1 MINRYILTG
10 ALAALVMFSGCKDQ
24 FLERPPLD
32 TATDASF
39 FKTDAQVLAATA
51 PLYNVAWK
59 DYHDQASYYIG
70 DIRGGTLF
78 YPWEGPAERR
88 DNVFFRAT
96 GVSKSTLWAY
106 QACYNVV
113 GQSNMAIY
121 NINKLAGSEVTEA
134 VKNQAIAEAR
144 FMRATAYSILVTTFG
159 EVPIVTD
166 NVADLDNPN
175 KVRNTIPSVWEF
187 ITRDYLF
194 AAENLPTTAT
204 LPGRVTRWSAE
215 GMLARTYLTRAGVG
229 AANGQR
235 NQAFLDKAKEYA
247 QRVITASGKSLIRP
261 YENLFKYPYDNN
273 NESLF
278 ENQWVFGNNY
288 AAANTMASQIYP
300 MGEIAVNNDG
310 WGGNYSATWWMMS
323 LYEGLISNQGDQD
336 PANDGQIKGFTT
348 DQRLKATYMLPGFNY
363 PEITV
368 KDATG
373 KAKEKLTWA
382 APGNTADNNFA
393 VIKKYVVGNDLD
405 LGGQAAQQRY
415 PHNTYM
421 LRLAEMYLTYV
432 DATIGNAESTN
443 DQTAVSY
450 FNEIRTRAGLQPVAG
465 PIRMDR
471 NYPAA
476 GSQDQVFEE
485 WVKEFAM
492 ENLTWPE
499 LVRIHYYNPQKAY
512 NIINKQDRALF
523 LAKPDRMPNPTG
535 WTFTKTPWATERNPN
550 VNAGNFFMPLPT
562 VELSQS
568 PSLNEP
574 AVDYDFGG

>member
-1 MINRYILTG
+1 MINRYILAG
-10 ALAALVMFSGCKDQ
+10 AFAALAMFTGCKDE

-32 TATDASF
+32 TLTDGAF

-59 DYHDQASYYIG
+59 DYHDQASYFIG

-96 GVSKSTLWAY
+96 GVSRSTLWAY
-106 QACYNVV
+106 QACYNVIA
-113 GQSNMAIY
+113 QSNMAIY
-121 NINKLAGSEVTEA
+121 NINKLAGPEVTQA
-134 VKNQAIAEAR
+134 AKNQAIGEAR

-159 EVPIVTD
+159 EVPIITD
-166 NVADLDNPN
+166 NVADLNNAN

-204 LPGRVTRWSAE
+204 QPGRVTKWSAE

-229 AANGQR
+229 GSGGQR
-235 NQAFLDKAKEYA
+235 NQEFLDKAKDYA
-247 QRVITASGKSLIRP
+247 QRVITMSGKSLVRP

-273 NESLF
+273 AESLF
-278 ENQWVFGNNY
+278 ENQWVFGENY

-323 LYEGLISNQGDQD
+323 LYEGLITNQDD
-336 PANDGQIKGFTT
+336 NNPANDGQTLGFTM
-348 DQRLKATYMLPGFNY
+348 DQRLKATFMLPGFHY

-368 KDATG
+368 KDAKG
-373 KAKEKLTWA
+373 QAKEKLTWPQ
-382 APGNTADNNFA
+382 PGTTAENNFA
-393 VIKKYVVGNDLD
+393 VIKKYVVGNELD

-432 DATIGNAESTN
+432 DAAIGNAESTS
-443 DQTAVSY
+443 DATAVQY
-450 FNEIRTRAGLQPVAG
+450 FNAIRTRAGLAPIEG
-465 PIRMDR
+465 PIKMARSYNKIGD
-471 NYPAA
+471 
-476 GSQDQVFEE
+476 DQVFEE

-492 ENLTWPE
+492 ENLTWYA
-499 LVRIHYYNPQKAY
+499 LVRMHYYNPQKTY
-512 NIINKQDRALF
+512 DIINGQDRALF
-523 LAKPDRMPNPTG
+523 LAVADRFPNPTG
-535 WTFTKTPWATERNPN
+535 WKFTKTSWVTERNPN
-550 VNAGNFFMPLPT
+550 VGEGNFYMPLPT

-568 PSLNEP
+568 PSLGQP
-574 AVDYDFGG
+574 AVDYDFGD

>member
-1 MINRYILTG
+1 MINRYILAG
-10 ALAALVMFSGCKDQ
+10 ALAALAIFSGCKDE

-32 TATDASF
+32 TLTDGAF
-39 FKTDAQVLAATA
+39 FRTDAQVLAATA

-59 DYHDQASYYIG
+59 NYHDQASYFIG

-106 QACYNVV
+106 QACYNVI

-121 NINKLAGSEVTEA
+121 NINKLAGPDVTA
-134 VKNQAIAEAR
+134 ATKNQAIGEAR

-159 EVPIVTD
+159 EIPIITD
-166 NVADLDNPN
+166 NVADLNSPG
-175 KVRNTIPSVWEF
+175 KIKNTVPSIWEF

-194 AAENLPTTAT
+194 AADNLPVTASQ
-204 LPGRVTRWSAE
+204 PGRVTKWSAE

-229 AANGQR
+229 SGTGGQR
-235 NQAFLDKAKEYA
+235 NQEFLNKAKEYA
-247 QRVITASGKSLIRP
+247 QRVITQSGKALVRP

-273 NESLF
+273 AESLF
-278 ENQWVFGNNY
+278 ENQWVFGAY
-288 AAANTMASQIYP
+288 ATANTMASQIYP

-323 LYEGLISNQGDQD
+323 LYDGLITNQEDGN
-336 PANDGQIKGFTT
+336 PANDGQTKGFTM
-348 DQRLKATYMLPGFNY
+348 DQRLKATFMLPGFHY

-368 KDATG
+368 KDAKG
-373 KAKEKLTWA
+373 QAKEKLTWA
-382 APGNTADNNFA
+382 APGATADNNFA
-393 VIKKYVVGNDLD
+393 VIKKYVVGNELD
-405 LGGQAAQQRY
+405 LAGQAGQQNY

-421 LRLAEMYLTYV
+421 MRLAEMYLTYV
-432 DATIGNAESTN
+432 DAAIGNAESTS
-443 DQTAVSY
+443 DPIALQY
-450 FNEIRTRAGLQPVAG
+450 FNEIRTRAGLPSVAG
-465 PIRMDR
+465 PIQMSR
-471 NYPAA
+471 NYPLS
-476 GSQDQVFEE
+476 GDDQVFEE

-492 ENLTWPE
+492 ENLTWYE

-512 NIINKQDRALF
+512 NIINNQDRALF
-523 LAKPDRMPNPTG
+523 LAKPDRFPNPTG
-535 WTFTKTPWATERNPN
+535 WTFTKTSWMTERNPN
-550 VNAGNFFMPLPT
+550 VGPGNFFMPLPA

-568 PSLNEP
+568 PSLNQP
-574 AVDYDFGG
+574 AVDYKFEN